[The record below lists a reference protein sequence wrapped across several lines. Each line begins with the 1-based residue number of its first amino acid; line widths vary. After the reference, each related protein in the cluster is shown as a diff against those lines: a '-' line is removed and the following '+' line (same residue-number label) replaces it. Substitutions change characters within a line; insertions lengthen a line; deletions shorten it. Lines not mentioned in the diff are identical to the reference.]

1 MFRYGGLMLQGLTSK
16 DAAECVQLL
25 ILTQLHRCVLDDDL
39 VELVIRQNLVSPV
52 IAKLQGDLVVAKE
65 VTRWAV
71 TLAESKPG
79 LASLT
84 SASTVGQLRGVSG
97 LSSTHQMRVLDLVV
111 RLAQISEDHLQVS
124 PQSQTLCWSCH
135 VQSEGRGE
143 DGLPQRDIGH
153 SRQL

>member
-1 MFRYGGLMLQGLTSK
+1 MLQGLTSK

-124 PQSQTLCWSCH
+124 PQFPDIVLVIH